1 MMSLK
6 PTLTAAAVAAALS
19 GMALPSFAQEAVE
32 TEQVKVTA
40 SRVEQ
45 ELLDV
50 PMSVSVITKEEIEK
64 KHARTIGDLLA
75 DIPGVQINNDGS
87 QGMKR
92 IKIRGE
98 DTFRTLVMIDGQKIS
113 EHKSMS
119 GSPMLIDPSQVERIE
134 VIKGPASVLYGSDA
148 VGGAI
153 NIITKKGG
161 SKPFEAEV
169 FAGMDNSSNGKSV
182 GANIAGAKDGWRY
195 RLGVAHEN
203 GDNLRTPLGDVPY
216 TEFSSLSANGFLA
229 YDIDE
234 NKSVGI
240 TLEHFDLD
248 FMSGNQ
254 DPAYP
259 GFFVDV
265 PKWKRDKIGLFGEFR
280 NITNNLVRLRV
291 DAFYQTSKKEM
302 QNHVQPAPIIVMDN
316 FADNTLDQIGLSI
329 QSDWQ
334 FGENHYLVAGYEYNY
349 DDLDSTGHVD
359 FSSPAGMGGAY
370 FKNQIYQGS
379 MQTHS
384 MYASMESTL
393 PMDLTLTYGA
403 RYTYAKSDMDKA
415 WSYKEYTVGP
425 NVGNDPTI
433 ENTAGSQSNDRVVF
447 NAGLVWRGIDNLAVR
462 ATWGQGFRT
471 PLLQERYIPTTMGSA
486 SSQTYGNPD
495 LKPET
500 SDNFELGVRYAKGAL
515 SIDAAT
521 FLSLADDY
529 IGTVPYP
536 ESGSPNNRIYE
547 NIAEAKTFGVELSAS
562 YQFSNGIEPYATLTW
577 MRRQYDY
584 GTGFTTY
591 DTATPEWMARYG
603 VRWAGEF
610 KSLDLRA
617 DFYARTHSSTD
628 YKDPDKS
635 SDDYH
640 LGGYTTLNLTAGVG
654 FGPKGQYSLDGGFY
668 NITNKKYQD
677 LQSIY
682 EPARYFAV
690 KLNARF

>member
-1 MMSLK
+1 
-6 PTLTAAAVAAALS
+6 
-19 GMALPSFAQEAVE
+19 
-32 TEQVKVTA
+32 
-40 SRVEQ
+40 
-45 ELLDV
+45 
-50 PMSVSVITKEEIEK
+50 
-64 KHARTIGDLLA
+64 
-75 DIPGVQINNDGS
+75 
-87 QGMKR
+87 
-92 IKIRGE
+92 
-98 DTFRTLVMIDGQKIS
+98 
-113 EHKSMS
+113 
-119 GSPMLIDPSQVERIE
+119 
-134 VIKGPASVLYGSDA
+134 
-148 VGGAI
+148 
-153 NIITKKGG
+153 
-161 SKPFEAEV
+161 
-169 FAGMDNSSNGKSV
+169 
-182 GANIAGAKDGWRY
+182 
-195 RLGVAHEN
+195 
-203 GDNLRTPLGDVPY
+203 
-216 TEFSSLSANGFLA
+216 
-229 YDIDE
+229 
-234 NKSVGI
+234 
-240 TLEHFDLD
+240 
-248 FMSGNQ
+248 
-254 DPAYP
+254 
-259 GFFVDV
+259 
-265 PKWKRDKIGLFGEFR
+265 
-280 NITNNLVRLRV
+280 
-291 DAFYQTSKKEM
+291 
-302 QNHVQPAPIIVMDN
+302 
-316 FADNTLDQIGLSI
+316 
-329 QSDWQ
+329 
-334 FGENHYLVAGYEYNY
+334 
-349 DDLDSTGHVD
+349 
-359 FSSPAGMGGAY
+359 
-370 FKNQIYQGS
+370 
-379 MQTHS
+379 
-384 MYASMESTL
+384 
-393 PMDLTLTYGA
+393 
-403 RYTYAKSDMDKA
+403 
-415 WSYKEYTVGP
+415 
-425 NVGNDPTI
+425 
-433 ENTAGSQSNDRVVF
+433 
-447 NAGLVWRGIDNLAVR
+447 
-462 ATWGQGFRT
+462 
-471 PLLQERYIPTTMGSA
+471 MGSA

-547 NIAEAKTFGVELSAS
+547 NIAEAKTFGVELSTS